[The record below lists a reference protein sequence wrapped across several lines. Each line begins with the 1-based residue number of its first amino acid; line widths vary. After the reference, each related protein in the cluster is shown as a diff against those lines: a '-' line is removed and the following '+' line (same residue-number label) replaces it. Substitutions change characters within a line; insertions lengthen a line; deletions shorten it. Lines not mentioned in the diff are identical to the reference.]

1 MIISRE
7 INNLYKRYGEK
18 KLAHAFLL
26 ETNDMDKC
34 LKDILV
40 LVKMLNCQNKYTDNC
55 SEECNICRLIDNGSL
70 PSLIVVNPDSTSIKK
85 NQVLE
90 LQERFATKPIYSK
103 FNVYIINY
111 CDKLNASSAN
121 TMLKF
126 LEEPADDILGF
137 FITDNQENV
146 INTIRSRCQIIKVN
160 YDEIMDNKVDD
171 NFLKLLN
178 SSIKEDYDEWFIS
191 RKEYVELIGD
201 RIGLIDNFKNFEEI
215 MVKYN
220 RFLLNL
226 SVNNNLYEE
235 GFFRFISQRNVIK
248 SIEIIDKVLSML
260 KSNVNI
266 DLVLDYFYF
275 EVRDLN
281 A

>member
-40 LVKMLNCQNKYTDNC
+40 LVKMLNCQNKYTNNC

-70 PSLIVVNPDSTSIKK
+70 PSLIVVNPDGTSIKK

-160 YDEIMDNKVDD
+160 YDEIMDNKVDY

-226 SVNNNLYEE
+226 SVNNDLYEE

>member
-70 PSLIVVNPDSTSIKK
+70 PSLIVVNPDGASIKK

>member
-40 LVKMLNCQNKYTDNC
+40 LVKMLNCQNKYIDNC

-70 PSLIVVNPDSTSIKK
+70 PSLIVVNPDGTSIKK

-160 YDEIMDNKVDD
+160 YDEIVDNKVDD

-226 SVNNNLYEE
+226 SVNNDLYEE

>member
-70 PSLIVVNPDSTSIKK
+70 PSLIVVNPDGASIKK

-201 RIGLIDNFKNFEEI
+201 RIGLVDNFKNFEEI

-266 DLVLDYFYF
+266 ELVLDYFYF

>member
-70 PSLIVVNPDSTSIKK
+70 PSLIVVNPDGASIKK

-160 YDEIMDNKVDD
+160 YDEIVDNKVDD

-275 EVRDLN
+275 EMRDLN

>member
-7 INNLYKRYGEK
+7 INNLYKRYGEE

-70 PSLIVVNPDSTSIKK
+70 PSLIVVNPDGASIKK

>member
-7 INNLYKRYGEK
+7 INNLYKRYGEE

-70 PSLIVVNPDSTSIKK
+70 PSLIVVNPDGASIKK

-126 LEEPADDILGF
+126 LEEPTDDILGF

>member
-40 LVKMLNCQNKYTDNC
+40 LVKMLNCQNKYTNNC

-70 PSLIVVNPDSTSIKK
+70 PSLIVVNPDGASIKK

-226 SVNNNLYEE
+226 SVNNDLYEE

>member
-70 PSLIVVNPDSTSIKK
+70 PSLIVVNPDGASIKK

-103 FNVYIINY
+103 FSVYIINY

-160 YDEIMDNKVDD
+160 YDEIVDNKVDD

-226 SVNNNLYEE
+226 SVNSNLYEE

>member
-70 PSLIVVNPDSTSIKK
+70 PSLIVVNPDGASIKK

-220 RFLLNL
+220 RYLL
-226 SVNNNLYEE
+226 
-235 GFFRFISQRNVIK
+235 
-248 SIEIIDKVLSML
+248 
-260 KSNVNI
+260 
-266 DLVLDYFYF
+266 
-275 EVRDLN
+275 
-281 A
+281 

>member
-40 LVKMLNCQNKYTDNC
+40 LVKMLNCQNKYTNNC

-70 PSLIVVNPDSTSIKK
+70 PSLIVVNPDGASIKK

-201 RIGLIDNFKNFEEI
+201 RIGLVDNFKNFEEI

>member
-7 INNLYKRYGEK
+7 INNLYNRYGEK

-40 LVKMLNCQNKYTDNC
+40 LVKMLNCQNKYTNNC

-70 PSLIVVNPDSTSIKK
+70 PSLIVVNPDGTSIKK

-160 YDEIMDNKVDD
+160 YDEIVDNKVDD

-260 KSNVNI
+260 KNNVNI

>member
-40 LVKMLNCQNKYTDNC
+40 LVKMLNCQNKYTNNC

-70 PSLIVVNPDSTSIKK
+70 PSLIVVNPDGASIKK

-266 DLVLDYFYF
+266 ELVLDYFYF

>member
-7 INNLYKRYGEK
+7 INNLYNRYGEK

-40 LVKMLNCQNKYTDNC
+40 LVKMLNCQNKYTNNC

-70 PSLIVVNPDSTSIKK
+70 PSLIVVNPDGASIKK

-160 YDEIMDNKVDD
+160 YDEIVDNKVDD

-260 KSNVNI
+260 KNNVNI

>member
-40 LVKMLNCQNKYTDNC
+40 LVKMLNCQNKYTNNC

-70 PSLIVVNPDSTSIKK
+70 PSLIVVNPDGASIKK

>member
-7 INNLYKRYGEK
+7 INNLYKRYGEE

-70 PSLIVVNPDSTSIKK
+70 PSLIVVNPDGASIKK

-201 RIGLIDNFKNFEEI
+201 RIGLIDNFKNLEEI

>member
-40 LVKMLNCQNKYTDNC
+40 LVKMLNCQNKYTNNC

-70 PSLIVVNPDSTSIKK
+70 PSLIVVNPDGASIKK

-160 YDEIMDNKVDD
+160 YDEIVDNKVDN

-220 RFLLNL
+220 RYLLNL
-226 SVNNNLYEE
+226 SVNSNLYEE

>member
-40 LVKMLNCQNKYTDNC
+40 LVKMLNCQNKYTNNC

-70 PSLIVVNPDSTSIKK
+70 PSLIVVNPDGTSIKK

-226 SVNNNLYEE
+226 SVNNDLYEE

>member
-7 INNLYKRYGEK
+7 INNLYNRYGEK

-70 PSLIVVNPDSTSIKK
+70 PSLIVVNPDGASIKK

-201 RIGLIDNFKNFEEI
+201 RIGLVDNFKNFEEI

>member
-40 LVKMLNCQNKYTDNC
+40 LVKMLNCQNKYTNNC

-70 PSLIVVNPDSTSIKK
+70 PSLIVVNPDGTSIKK

-160 YDEIMDNKVDD
+160 YDEIVDNKVDD

>member
-70 PSLIVVNPDSTSIKK
+70 PSLIVVNPDGTSIKK
-85 NQVLE
+85 NQALE

>member
-40 LVKMLNCQNKYTDNC
+40 LVKMLNCQNKYTSNC

-70 PSLIVVNPDSTSIKK
+70 PSLIVVNPDGASIKK

-171 NFLKLLN
+171 NFFKLLN

-220 RFLLNL
+220 RYLLNL
-226 SVNNNLYEE
+226 SENSNLYEE

>member
-7 INNLYKRYGEK
+7 INNLYNRYGEK

>member
-7 INNLYKRYGEK
+7 INNLYKRYGEE

-70 PSLIVVNPDSTSIKK
+70 PSLIVVNPDGASIKK

-248 SIEIIDKVLSML
+248 GIEIIDKVLSML